1 MLPLYVLKI
10 GGSCLTYKRENLQK
24 LRKGFLSRLS
34 KEIKESQT
42 KRLFSL
48 IIIHG
53 GGSITHPLLDRYQI
67 AQKCKTGVISSQSEK
82 VAAAKIHL
90 AMSLLNKEVV
100 QVLLCQGVPVWPIQ
114 TSALFTSSNRNIK
127 KVFFESITLAIER
140 GYIPILH
147 GDFILDH
154 KKTICICSGDLV
166 GCILAKKLSAKK
178 LLFASDTDGVYS
190 DDPRYVTDA
199 VFLQSL
205 SAADFEI
212 ITTSSGRQFDHSGGM
227 TAKLE
232 YIKKYCKNTEVIIFN
247 GLRKN
252 NVKKVL
258 LGESIG
264 TTIKT

>member
-1 MLPLYVLKI
+1 MLPLYILKI

-24 LRKGFLSRLS
+24 LRRGFLSRLS

-42 KRLFSL
+42 KKHFSL

-53 GGSITHPLLDRYQI
+53 GGSITHPLLERYQI
-67 AQKCKTGVISSQSEK
+67 AQKCKTGIISSQQEK

-100 QVLLCQGVPVWPIQ
+100 QALLYDGVSVWPIQ
-114 TSALFTSSNRNIK
+114 TSALFTSSNRSIK
-127 KVFFESITLAIER
+127 KVFFEPITLAIER

-166 GCILAKKLSAKK
+166 GCILAKKLGAKK
-178 LLFASDTDGVYS
+178 LLFASDIDGIYS

-199 VFLQSL
+199 VFFQSL
-205 SAADFEI
+205 SPANLET
-212 ITTSSGRQFDHSGGM
+212 ITTSSGQFDHSGGM

-232 YIKKYCKNTEVIIFN
+232 YIKKYCQNMEVIIFN
-247 GLRKN
+247 GFIKN

-258 LGESIG
+258 LGENIG
-264 TTIKT
+264 TTIKM